1 MQAMSKASGLSMS
14 ALCWNLTILRDGQP
28 AADQIPGPLTVRLLA
43 DQFSMHN
50 GSTNGS
56 SVDQS
61 GPEFSSR
68 DKHALLYIIVVLL
81 FYSTGIVIAIVNY
94 LKREKKEI
102 EEEKAYEDY
111 AVFRSDPDKMARYFR
126 VQRMISYLNKVEEA
140 REAEEAA
147 LKDRLQGRASC
158 PLPSAAT
165 SNEHPSKMRVAASF
179 SVGSD
184 HVIKSP
190 FKHKSHHHVVPGP
203 EAEVD
208 DARRR
213 GQGASVDCCCREGV
227 GENGDEATDHDHP
240 PLRTRIS
247 HV

>member
-1 MQAMSKASGLSMS
+1 MSKAFGLSLS
-14 ALCWNLTILRDGQP
+14 ALCYNLTILRDGQP
-28 AADQIPGPLTVRLLA
+28 TTDQISGPLTVRFFAELA
-43 DQFSMHN
+43 QN
-50 GSTNGS
+50 VSTNGS

-61 GPEFSSR
+61 APEFSSR

-126 VQRMISYLNKVEEA
+126 VQRMISYLQKVEQA
-140 REAEEAA
+140 REEDA
-147 LKDRLQGRASC
+147 LKARLQGRSSC
-158 PLPSAAT
+158 PLPAAT
-165 SNEHPSKMRVAASF
+165 STEHLPNVRVPARF

-184 HVIKSP
+184 HVIRNP
-190 FKHKSHHHVVPGP
+190 FKHNSHHMIPGP
-203 EAEVD
+203 EAEVN
-208 DARRR
+208 DARRH
-213 GQGASVDCCCREGV
+213 QQEESVDCCNGEGV
-227 GENGDEATDHDHP
+227 GENENQAMDNVHTPLATKV
-240 PLRTRIS
+240 S

>member
-1 MQAMSKASGLSMS
+1 MSKAIGLSLS

-28 AADQIPGPLTVRLLA
+28 TADQISGPLSVRFLA
-43 DQFSMHN
+43 ELAQN

-111 AVFRSDPDKMARYFR
+111 ALFRSDPDKMARYFR
-126 VQRMISYLNKVEEA
+126 VQRMISYLNKVEQA
-140 REAEEAA
+140 REAAA
-147 LKDRLQGRASC
+147 LKERLQGRASF
-158 PLPSAAT
+158 PLPAT
-165 SNEHPSKMRVAASF
+165 TSTEHLSKIRVATRF

-184 HVIKSP
+184 HVIRSP
-190 FKHKSHHHVVPGP
+190 FKHKSHHVVPGP

-208 DARRR
+208 DARRHE
-213 GQGASVDCCCREGV
+213 QGTSVDCCCLEGV
-227 GENGDEATDHDHP
+227 GENWDQTTDHVHS
-240 PLRTRIS
+240 LRTTVT